1 MGSHETVLQAIGTQH
16 SFIFLVSCILLG
28 IAGWYVTSAF
38 TYGMSSG
45 QLGRHAY
52 LYPFQ
57 CFLEDL
63 PCYLPFGR
71 KYREEF
77 IRSRTHGSGT
87 MCGRKKA
94 YSFDEIRKNNLYNE
108 VFYQM
113 CGTHSDFYI
122 SHLGRF
128 LFGWIFLGIGIT
140 LLIVTAII
148 WFGARCLGLKM
159 NPEVSR

>member
-1 MGSHETVLQAIGTQH
+1 MGNIKTVLQTIAVQH
-16 SFIFLVSCILLG
+16 SFIFPVACILVG
-28 IAGWYVTSAF
+28 IAGWYVISAF

-77 IRSRTHGSGT
+77 IRSRTHGSGI

-140 LLIVTAII
+140 LLIATAII
-148 WFGARCLGLKM
+148 WFGAWCLGFEKSQEFSL
-159 NPEVSR
+159 